1 MPRPSFR
8 RPGHAALAAAVTLL
22 AGCGGDGA
30 TSPTTTPAFA
40 SHASAHF
47 TFRYTPLDAASVTA
61 TAAAVEAHHAR
72 ILGDLGLDQV
82 PAVTVTLYPDRE
94 SFRAAVVPL
103 VGSVPAFASG
113 LVNGPSQIHVLSP
126 SLSSQWSYP
135 DGLTAIVHEFAH
147 CVSLSANPGIA
158 NNPRWLWETV
168 ALYEAGQ
175 IVDPRT
181 LPYMRAHQPPTLAEL
196 NRIENTAI
204 YEVGGV
210 IGEFVVETWGRG
222 ALRELVETG
231 GAIQAVL
238 DVDEARFVGLW
249 FEYVRRRFDL

>member
-1 MPRPSFR
+1 MPRPSLR
-8 RPGHAALAAAVTLL
+8 RPGLAALAAVTLL
-22 AGCGGDGA
+22 AGCGGEGA
-30 TSPTTTPAFA
+30 TGPATTTAFA

-47 TFRYTPLDAASVTA
+47 TFRYTPLDAASVAA
-61 TAAAVEAHHAR
+61 TAAAVEAQHAR
-72 ILGDLGLDQV
+72 ILDDLGLGQV

-181 LPYMRAHQPPTLAEL
+181 LPYMRAHQPPTLGEL

-231 GAIQAVL
+231 GALEAVL
-238 DVDEARFVGLW
+238 DVDETRFVSRW
-249 FEYVRRRFDL
+249 FEYVRRRYGL